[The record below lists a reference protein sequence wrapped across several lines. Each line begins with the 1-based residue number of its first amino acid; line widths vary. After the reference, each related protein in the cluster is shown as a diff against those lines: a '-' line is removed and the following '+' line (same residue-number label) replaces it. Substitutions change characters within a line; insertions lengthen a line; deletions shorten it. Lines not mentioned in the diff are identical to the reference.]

1 MVQFSMYCIIIR
13 LLKLDNYLNDKLS
26 NVINLVVDGDPQVV
40 LGVVL

>member
-1 MVQFSMYCIIIR
+1 MYCIIIR